1 MFEAIV
7 YTIPNC
13 EFCDRTKA
21 FLARR
26 EVPFLE
32 KNINSDRA
40 ALREL
45 EQLEVQAIP
54 VTVYGSE
61 VIVGYNER
69 RLTALFGRD
78 T

>member
-7 YTIPNC
+7 YTVSNC

-40 ALREL
+40 AQREL
-45 EQLEVQAIP
+45 EQLDVQAVP
-54 VTVYGSE
+54 VTVYGTE
-61 VIVGYNER
+61 VIVGYNR
-69 RLTALFGRD
+69 NRLTAIFGRD
-78 T
+78 E

>member
-7 YTIPNC
+7 YTVPNC

-26 EVPFLE
+26 QVPFLE
-32 KNINSDRA
+32 KNINLDRA

-45 EQLEVQAIP
+45 EQLDVLAIP
-54 VTVYGSE
+54 VTVFGSE
-61 VIVGYNER
+61 VIVGYNQQ

-78 T
+78 S